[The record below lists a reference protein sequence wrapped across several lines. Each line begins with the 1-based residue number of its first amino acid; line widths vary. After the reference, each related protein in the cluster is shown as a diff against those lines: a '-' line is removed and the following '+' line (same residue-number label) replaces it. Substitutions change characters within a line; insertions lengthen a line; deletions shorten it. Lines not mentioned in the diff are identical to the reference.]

1 MKQDLEPSKK
11 PALLHLLNGAREA
24 NEIAKSFDS
33 QLHYI
38 IIAATDNGNSLDSIN
53 GERPIL
59 VKMLVN
65 VIVRNSTFLKL
76 ITQANRK
83 IMRAMMDTAAENN
96 KSDFDHA
103 DE

>member
-1 MKQDLEPSKK
+1 MKQELEPSKN

-24 NEIAKSFDS
+24 AEIAKSFDS

-59 VKMLVN
+59 VKILGYILSSRCWAGIACDSPYIFCPCGSFYM
-65 VIVRNSTFLKL
+65 
-76 ITQANRK
+76 
-83 IMRAMMDTAAENN
+83 
-96 KSDFDHA
+96 
-103 DE
+103 